1 MLHQVQ
7 PDDLANV
14 FDVGAT
20 EVVPAA
26 DGPDQ
31 RRVSLDKGIPCPFVA
46 VPGADHQVTDP
57 WVIVRWAGILLPRCT
72 RPAAGVPATRA
83 LPGVMCVMCR
93 RSRGIRRIGPCCA
106 LGYLRDHEL
115 VLPRLC
121 GATVS
126 AGEFDNWNRSTLGD
140 TVGDP
145 EASGDQR
152 NPQPLSVTAAMAR
165 LGISLICWGV
175 SAFYI
180 CLP

>member
-20 EVVPAA
+20 EVVPTA

-31 RRVSLDKGIPCPFVA
+31 RRVSLDKGIPGPFVA
-46 VPGADHQVTDP
+46 VPGTDYQVTDP
-57 WVIVRWAGILLPRCT
+57 WDIVCWVSIVLPRCT
-72 RPAAGVPATRA
+72 RPAADVPATTA
-83 LPGVMCVMCR
+83 LPGVMGR
-93 RSRGIRRIGPCCA
+93 RSRGIHRIGLCCA
-106 LGYLRDHEL
+106 LGCLRDHDL
-115 VLPRLC
+115 VLPRPC